1 MSAIGSV
8 IQQVQ
13 EFVDPMLYSGYTNKQ
28 ILDEFQIVYQDDPN
42 FFYMNK
48 IITEQL
54 RGRSLLTE

>member
-28 ILDEFQIVYQDDPN
+28 ILDEFQIVYQD